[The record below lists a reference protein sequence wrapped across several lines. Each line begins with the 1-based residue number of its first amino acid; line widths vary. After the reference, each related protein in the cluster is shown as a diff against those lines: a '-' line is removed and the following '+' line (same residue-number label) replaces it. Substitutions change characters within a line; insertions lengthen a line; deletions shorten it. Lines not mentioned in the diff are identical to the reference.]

1 MHASIAE
8 VEMQQEI
15 SSPHHSIMKE
25 SYIKIDDNVTTKEHS
40 KFGVKVKKSQKVS
53 ESDVTTSNNLAR
65 DSKTDDK

>member
-15 SSPHHSIMKE
+15 GSPHHSIMKE

-40 KFGVKVKKSQKVS
+40 KFGVKVKKS
-53 ESDVTTSNNLAR
+53 
-65 DSKTDDK
+65 